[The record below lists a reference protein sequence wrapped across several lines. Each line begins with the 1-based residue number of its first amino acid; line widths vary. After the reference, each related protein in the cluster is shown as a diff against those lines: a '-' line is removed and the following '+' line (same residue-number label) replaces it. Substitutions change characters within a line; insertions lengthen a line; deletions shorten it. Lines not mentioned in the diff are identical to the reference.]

1 MQKRDKIEVQ
11 APKTNTKDS
20 DSDTNAN
27 ELESLFFDDN
37 EEYQHALMD
46 SGSLEIRDAPKW
58 KWDLL
63 GFGNKTEY
71 AGWLSF
77 NRMSNEKY
85 NYEHL
90 IPDGY
95 QLCNDD
101 Y

>member
-1 MQKRDKIEVQ
+1 MQKHGKIEVQ
-11 APKTNTKDS
+11 APKI
-20 DSDTNAN
+20 N
-27 ELESLFFDDN
+27 ELESLFFDGN
-37 EEYQHALMD
+37 EEYIRED
-46 SGSLEIRDAPKW
+46 SGSVEIRDAPKW
-58 KWDLL
+58 KWNLL

-85 NYEHL
+85 NHEHL

-95 QLCNDD
+95 QLCQDD

>member
-1 MQKRDKIEVQ
+1 MQKHGKIEVQ
-11 APKTNTKDS
+11 AHKT
-20 DSDTNAN
+20 N

-37 EEYQHALMD
+37 EECIHED
-46 SGSLEIRDAPKW
+46 SGSVEVRDAPKW
-58 KWDLL
+58 KWNLL

-85 NYEHL
+85 NYDHL

-95 QLCNDD
+95 QLCQDD